1 MIAAVK
7 SGMPASLS
15 PGIKPADL
23 EGRYLDQKIM
33 AFNNTH
39 RQLLSSFSQ
48 RLRLVRR
55 RVFCA
60 NN

>member
-33 AFNNTH
+33 AFNNTSTTTI
-39 RQLLSSFSQ
+39 QLFAKNKA
-48 RLRLVRR
+48 
-55 RVFCA
+55 C
-60 NN
+60 